1 MGRVAARRAAGWGER
16 SIHGERE
23 RTRLRKSLTPQEV
36 KLWVRLR
43 SLRGKGFHIRRQ
55 APIGQ
60 YIVDFV
66 CFNRKIIIEADSGQ
80 HGLPGHS
87 EQDRIRNA
95 FLRSQGYRI
104 MRFWNS
110 DIDANLDGVMT
121 VSTAAL
127 RSPHPDRLTPVDPP
141 HEGEG

>member
-1 MGRVAARRAAGWGER
+1 M
-16 SIHGERE
+16 
-23 RTRLRKSLTPQEV
+23 
-36 KLWVRLR
+36 
-43 SLRGKGFHIRRQ
+43 
-55 APIGQ
+55 
-60 YIVDFV
+60 DFV
-66 CFNRKIIIEADSGQ
+66 CFNRKIIIEADGGQ

-87 EQDRIRNA
+87 EQDRIRDA

-104 MRFWNS
+104 MRFCNS

-121 VSTAAL
+121 VITAAL

>member
-1 MGRVAARRAAGWGER
+1 MANENAR
-16 SIHGERE
+16 
-23 RTRLRKSLTPQEV
+23 RLRKSLTPQEV

-43 SLRGKGFHIRRQ
+43 SLRGKGLHIRRQ
-55 APIGQ
+55 APIGP

-66 CFNRKIIIEADSGQ
+66 CFNWKIIIEADGGQ

-87 EQDRIRNA
+87 EQDRIRDA

-104 MRFWNS
+104 MRFCNS

-121 VSTAAL
+121 VITAAL

>member
-1 MGRVAARRAAGWGER
+1 MANENAR
-16 SIHGERE
+16 
-23 RTRLRKSLTPQEV
+23 RLRKSLTPQEV

-43 SLRGKGFHIRRQ
+43 SLKGRGFHIRRQ
-55 APIGQ
+55 APVGP

-66 CFNRKIIIEADSGQ
+66 CFSRKIIIEADGGQ
-80 HGLPGHS
+80 HGLPPHL
-87 EQDRIRNA
+87 EQDRMRDA

-110 DIDANLDGVMT
+110 DIDANLDGVMA
-121 VSTAAL
+121 VIAAAL
-127 RSPHPDRLTPVDPP
+127 KSPHPDRLAPVDPP